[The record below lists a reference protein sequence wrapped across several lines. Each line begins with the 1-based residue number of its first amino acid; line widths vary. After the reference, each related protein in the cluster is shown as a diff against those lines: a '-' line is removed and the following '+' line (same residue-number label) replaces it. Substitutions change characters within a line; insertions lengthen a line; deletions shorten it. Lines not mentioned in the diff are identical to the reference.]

1 MWYDQTGLSFRKPS
15 PNMPDLETATVYPG
29 PCLIEGTNISEGRG
43 TPMPFR
49 QFGAPWLDSEA
60 LATRLNRLNLPGL
73 QFAPTS
79 FTPTASKHA
88 GQRCHGVSLIVTDR
102 DRLEP
107 FWAGVRIVDEIR
119 RMDPEKFAWRQAHFD
134 RLCGTATIREAITAG
149 EPLAPLKERW
159 ETECQAFRKLRHQ
172 YLLYPDS
179 GPR

>member
-1 MWYDQTGLSFRKPS
+1 
-15 PNMPDLETATVYPG
+15 
-29 PCLIEGTNISEGRG
+29 
-43 TPMPFR
+43 MPFR

-73 QFAPTS
+73 QFAPTA
-79 FTPTASKHA
+79 FTPTASKHKGA
-88 GQRCHGVSLIVTDR
+88 RCHGVRLTVTDR

-107 FWAGVRIVDEIR
+107 FWAGVLIVNEVY

-149 EPLAPLKERW
+149 TPLTSLKERW
-159 ETECQAFRKLRHQ
+159 EAECQAFRKLRHQ